1 MTHPVTQYNETIL
14 TAATIAASASLSD
27 VVRLPPGHVLVG
39 IVMPATWT
47 AADLTFQFSAD
58 NVTYQNAYEDDGT
71 ELERH
76 RHRRRQHRR
85 RSALLPLRSLPQGP
99 LRHCRQCCRSGCR
112 SLDRPRL
119 PAHVA
124 T

>member
-1 MTHPVTQYNETIL
+1 MPYPVTQYNEPVL

-27 VVRLPPGHVLVG
+27 AVRLPPGHVLVG

-58 NVTYQNAYEDDGT
+58 NVTYQNAYDAAGT
-71 ELERH
+71 ELTVTGTAAATIPVDPLYFRCAPFLKV
-76 RHRRRQHRR
+76 
-85 RSALLPLRSLPQGP
+85 RSGTAGTSR
-99 LRHCRQCCRSGCR
+99 RSGCR
-112 SLDRPRL
+112 PLDRPRL